1 LWDDVVPELKKEIHD
16 WPLRWS
22 IKILVSLL
30 FCAACF
36 TSAHAARDKS
46 LEEKLSAM
54 TDYVPQAEAPLDKLI
69 EVAQKFNLP
78 MAIEWMEGAKP
89 VNPEKKPGARKRSVK
104 ELLEEITRV
113 TPEHRVEVE
122 NGLVR
127 VYSQQAAEH
136 PFNFLNIVVDSYQ
149 IKDGDLFD
157 AEDRLRWAIRFT
169 LEPEKYRNGYGGGYG
184 HTPGD
189 VFEFPKFTLSATNT
203 TIRGLLNRIALAQGN
218 ALWVAEIRNDD
229 LQGPEPFWKKGAD
242 EDDEGNDRPVTSA
255 WHFYPL
261 WEIPELAK
269 EQLAVDVRIEGMI
282 DQRMSTIPV
291 ILEHGISA
299 DAGGNMGIGS
309 SDGYSVGY
317 SASVEKIEKETIT
330 LTVNLTVRRKAEAER
345 KFTEQLEVRRGQ
357 VTERQPERGISI
369 RAYIEPRTENK

>member
-1 LWDDVVPELKKEIHD
+1 MKA
-16 WPLRWS
+16 
-22 IKILVSLL
+22 LL
-30 FCAACF
+30 ALLLCATCF
-36 TSAHAARDKS
+36 TSARAAREKS
-46 LEEKLSAM
+46 LEEKLDAM
-54 TDYVPQAEAPLDKLI
+54 TDYVPSAEAPLDKLI

-89 VNPEKKPGARKRSVK
+89 YAPEKKLKAQRRSVK
-104 ELLEEITRV
+104 ELLEEIARV
-113 TPEHRVEVE
+113 TPEHRVEIE
-122 NGLVR
+122 DGLVR
-127 VYSQQAAEH
+127 VYSPQAAEH
-136 PFNFLNIVVDSYQ
+136 PFNFLNIVLDSYQ

-157 AEDRLRWAIRFT
+157 AEDSLRWAIRFT
-169 LEPEKYRNGYGGGYG
+169 LEPEKYRNGFGGGYG

-189 VFEFPKFTLSATNT
+189 VFEFPKFTLSATDA
-203 TIRGLLNRIALAQGN
+203 TIRDVLNRIALAQGN

-229 LQGPEPFWKKGAD
+229 LQGSEPFWKKGAD
-242 EDDEGNDRPVTSA
+242 EDDEGNERPVTSA

-261 WEIPELAK
+261 SEIPELAK

-299 DAGGNMGIGS
+299 NSDGNMGIGS

-330 LTVNLTVRRKAEAER
+330 LTVNLTVRRRAEAER
-345 KFTEQLEVRRGQ
+345 KFTEQLEVTRGQ

-369 RAYIEPRTENK
+369 RAFIEPRTENK